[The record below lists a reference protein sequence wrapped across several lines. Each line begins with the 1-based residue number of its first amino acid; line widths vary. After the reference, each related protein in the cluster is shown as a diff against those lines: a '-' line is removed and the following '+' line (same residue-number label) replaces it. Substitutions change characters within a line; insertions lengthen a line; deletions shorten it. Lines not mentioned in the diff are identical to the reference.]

1 VPDLLTG
8 GERNRQEEIRELV
21 QDQFVAEILP
31 FLGQLNGLQMSS
43 ILAQVRDLTLRP
55 RRTA

>member
-1 VPDLLTG
+1 
-8 GERNRQEEIRELV
+8 V

-31 FLGQLNGLQMSS
+31 FLAQLNGLQMSS